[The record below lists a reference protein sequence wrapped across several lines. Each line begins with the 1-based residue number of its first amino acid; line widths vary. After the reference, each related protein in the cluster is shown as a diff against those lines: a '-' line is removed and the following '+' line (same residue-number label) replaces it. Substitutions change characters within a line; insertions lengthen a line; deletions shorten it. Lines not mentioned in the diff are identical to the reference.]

1 MKVYENITDQCEKLN
16 IKNVISND
24 IEAWNKYKS
33 YHHIYN
39 KLWIAESQDILCGPM
54 GIEPKIYP
62 IIFKPIINLYGMSRS
77 FKIIYNKD
85 EYYKY
90 LKDGLFW
97 MEYLGGE
104 QYNVDLIILNGKIK
118 YYTALKSIPF
128 TEGTF
133 KYHEALPDHI
143 LNSKI
148 IYWINNHFKNYTGC
162 LNIEIIDNKIIEAHL
177 RLNGDYYLYDE
188 EFTKELDNLYNN
200 NSWNYSKKIK
210 KKYLIPVFVNKNIG
224 EIDYNL
230 IIQILENYNCDNI
243 HFDNIHC
250 YYQKET
256 LSRLLMFEC
265 KKLKNG
271 LNAKDDIL
279 DII

>member
-1 MKVYENITDQCEKLN
+1 MYENINKQCKNLD
-16 IKNVISND
+16 IKSVISND

-39 KLWIAESQDILCGPM
+39 KLWIAESQDIQCGPM
-54 GIEPKIYP
+54 GIKPKKYP

-77 FKIIYNKD
+77 FKIISKEE
-85 EYYKY
+85 EYFKY

-97 MEYLGGE
+97 MEYLDGN
-104 QYNVDLIILNGKIK
+104 QYNVDLIILNGEIK
-118 YYTALKSIPF
+118 YYTALESVPF

-133 KYHEALPDHI
+133 KYHKALPNYSI
-143 LNSKI
+143 NSKI

-162 LNIEIIDNKIIEAHL
+162 LNIEIIDNKIIEVHL

-224 EIDYNL
+224 KIDYNL

-243 HFDNIHC
+243 HFDNINSN
-250 YYQKET
+250 YQKET

-265 KKLKNG
+265 KNLKNG